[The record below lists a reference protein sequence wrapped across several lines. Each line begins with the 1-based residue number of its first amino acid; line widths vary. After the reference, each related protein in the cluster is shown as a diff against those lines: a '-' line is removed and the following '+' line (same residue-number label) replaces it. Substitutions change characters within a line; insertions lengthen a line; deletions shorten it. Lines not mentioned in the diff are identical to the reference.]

1 MWGMCR
7 LVRLGV
13 VGVVMGFGVDRI
25 FLARIRMVCVICV
38 MMAIRVINILDG
50 VLFPR
55 YIVSIHSYAA

>member
-1 MWGMCR
+1 M
-7 LVRLGV
+7 GV

-25 FLARIRMVCVICV
+25 LLARIRMVCVIWV

-55 YIVSIHSYAA
+55 